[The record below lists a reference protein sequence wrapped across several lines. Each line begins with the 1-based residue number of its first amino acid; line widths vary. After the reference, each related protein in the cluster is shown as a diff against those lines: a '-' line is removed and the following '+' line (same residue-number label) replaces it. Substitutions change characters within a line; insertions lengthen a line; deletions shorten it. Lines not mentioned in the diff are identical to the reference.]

1 MQAPTHA
8 TFGLVF
14 TIAAGT
20 VAGVVLTPAV
30 AGFAVLGA
38 LLPDVDTPTSG
49 IGTVLRPLARRLE
62 RRFGHRTVTHSVL
75 GLAVATALLA
85 PLALVDRRWPLAFAL
100 GYASHLLL
108 DCANKAGIPLWYPS
122 PVRAVLPRREAWRI
136 AVGSR
141 AETGLCA
148 GFLVAL
154 VILAPLQQLGFA
166 RALHALTRTT
176 PGAIADYRAWE
187 GQREVWVD
195 VAGTLR
201 LAQRRVRQRY
211 RVLGLAN
218 ANTLIVLDPATD
230 AILTVGPGETT
241 TIHPHQVRAHPGRP
255 ITVQTRAVALSQQLL
270 RDLLAHVPP
279 TGETYLHGTVRT
291 PDAPPIRPD
300 PERYAV
306 LTPGLQALELRF
318 ARPGDLA
325 DPGLGTLFVV
335 SGLVLVQTITP
346 AAAAAAPAPPPPT
359 PAYDDIT
366 ELFIAHLTDP
376 SRELL
381 VREGDR
387 VHQGQLLARLT
398 WKDPELARQ
407 RQQAE
412 AERLAREAALALQE
426 AKARE
431 VQALVAAQLA
441 APWAAARED
450 AALLRAQAA
459 VAQTRREL
467 DRLAD
472 EARRAVEVR
481 APVDGQVL
489 TVRVHVIHGSEGTAA
504 LRLLYRRRP
513 PGPATPSA

>member
-1 MQAPTHA
+1 VQAPTHA

-30 AGFAVLGA
+30 AAFAVLGA
-38 LLPDVDTPTSG
+38 LLPDIDTPTSG
-49 IGTVLRPLARRLE
+49 IGTLARPLARRLE

-75 GLAVATALLA
+75 GLAVATAPLA
-85 PLALVDRRWPLAFAL
+85 PLALVEPRWPLAFAL

-141 AETGLCA
+141 AETALCA
-148 GFLVAL
+148 GFMVAL
-154 VILAPLQQLGFA
+154 AVLAPLQQLGFA
-166 RALHALTRTT
+166 RALHVLTRTT
-176 PGAIADYRAWE
+176 AGAIADYRAWE

-218 ANTLIVLDPATD
+218 ASTLIVLDPGTD

-255 ITVQTRAVALSQQLL
+255 ITVSTRAVALSQQLL
-270 RDLLAHVPP
+270 QDLLAHIPP

-291 PDAPPIRPD
+291 PDTPPIRPD
-300 PERYAV
+300 PERYPV

-318 ARPGDLA
+318 ARPRDLA
-325 DPGLGTLFVV
+325 EPGIGTLFVV
-335 SGLVLVQTITP
+335 SGLLLIQTITP
-346 AAAAAAPAPPPPT
+346 AEAEPPPEPAAAPSAPAPE
-359 PAYDDIT
+359 YDDVT

-376 SRELL
+376 GRELL

-412 AERLAREAALALQE
+412 AEHATRAAALTLQEGKAREA
-426 AKARE
+426 
-431 VQALVAAQLA
+431 QALVTAQLA
-441 APWAAARED
+441 APGAVAREA
-450 AALLRAQAA
+450 AALLRAQTALA
-459 VAQTRREL
+459 ESRRAL
-467 DRLAD
+467 DTLA
-472 EARRAVEVR
+472 EAARRAAEVR

-489 TVRVHVIHGSEGTAA
+489 TIRVHVIHGGEATAQV
-504 LRLLYRRRP
+504 RLLYRHV
-513 PGPATPSA
+513 PAGG

>member
-1 MQAPTHA
+1 VQAPTHA

-30 AGFAVLGA
+30 AAFAVLGA
-38 LLPDVDTPTSG
+38 LLPDIDTPTSG
-49 IGTVLRPLARRLE
+49 IGTLARPLARRLE

-75 GLAVATALLA
+75 GLAAATAPLA
-85 PLALVDRRWPLAFAL
+85 PLALVEPRWPLAFAL

-148 GFLVAL
+148 GFVVAL
-154 VILAPLQQLGFA
+154 AVLAPLQQLGFA
-166 RALHALTRTT
+166 RALHVLTRTT
-176 PGAIADYRAWE
+176 AGAIADYRAWE

-218 ANTLIVLDPATD
+218 ASTLIVLDPATD
-230 AILTVGPGETT
+230 ALLTVGPGETT

-255 ITVQTRAVALSQQLL
+255 ITVQTRAVSLHQQLL
-270 RDLLAHVPP
+270 RDLLAQIPP
-279 TGETYLHGTVRT
+279 AGETYLHGTVRT
-291 PDAPPIRPD
+291 PDTPPIRPD

-306 LTPGLQALELRF
+306 LAPGLQALELRF
-318 ARPGDLA
+318 ARPRDLA
-325 DPGLGTLFVV
+325 DSGIGTLFVV

-346 AAAAAAPAPPPPT
+346 AETEPRPEPVAAPPAPAPE
-359 PAYDDIT
+359 YDDIT
-366 ELFIAHLTDP
+366 QLFIAHLTDP
-376 SRELL
+376 GRELL

-412 AERLAREAALALQE
+412 AEHATRTAALALQE

-431 VQALVAAQLA
+431 VQALVDAQLA
-441 APWAAARED
+441 APGAAAREA

-459 VAQTRREL
+459 LAESRRAL
-467 DRLAD
+467 DALA
-472 EARRAVEVR
+472 EAARRAAEVR

-489 TVRVHVIHGSEGTAA
+489 TVRVHVIHGGDATAHV
-504 LRLLYRRRP
+504 RLLYRRV
-513 PGPATPSA
+513 PAAG